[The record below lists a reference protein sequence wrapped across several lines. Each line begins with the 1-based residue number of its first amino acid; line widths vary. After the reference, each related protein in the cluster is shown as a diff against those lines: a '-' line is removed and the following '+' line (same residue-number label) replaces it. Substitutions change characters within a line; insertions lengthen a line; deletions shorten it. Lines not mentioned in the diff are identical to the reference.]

1 MRFDGAGFSV
11 SIESLI
17 SLFLMQ
23 EWKCGITYDA
33 MSPDRTLIKNPQSFN
48 LTELLWSLFRI
59 IWGYITLC
67 GRTWKGFKFLFS
79 SFFSICFFFFFMGLL
94 VTAAGRRVIARR
106 GEVELL
112 FLIHFLFDF
121 YFFLLL
127 PPLYYVYE
135 MGPLGYSF
143 LLLQPLLYR
152 YYQSIC
158 PLHLWEQKNDGE
170 A

>member
-1 MRFDGAGFSV
+1 MMPCLLTGL
-11 SIESLI
+11 SLKI
-17 SLFLMQ
+17 LNLLTLLNCCEASSGSFGGTLLFVVGRGRASSSCFL
-23 EWKCGITYDA
+23 
-33 MSPDRTLIKNPQSFN
+33 LSFP
-48 LTELLWSLFRI
+48 FAI
-59 IWGYITLC
+59 
-67 GRTWKGFKFLFS
+67 
-79 SFFSICFFFFFMGLL
+79 FFFMGLL

-158 PLHLWEQKNDGE
+158 PLHLWEEKNDGE

>member
-1 MRFDGAGFSV
+1 MMPCLLTGL
-11 SIESLI
+11 SLKI
-17 SLFLMQ
+17 LNLL
-23 EWKCGITYDA
+23 
-33 MSPDRTLIKNPQSFN
+33 TLLNCCEASSGSFGVHYS
-48 LTELLWSLFRI
+48 LWSEVEGLQVLVF
-59 IWGYITLC
+59 
-67 GRTWKGFKFLFS
+67 FFLFHLL
-79 SFFSICFFFFFMGLL
+79 FFFFFMGLL
-94 VTAAGRRVIARR
+94 VTGAGRRVIARR

-158 PLHLWEQKNDGE
+158 PLHL
-170 A
+170 

>member
-33 MSPDRTLIKNPQSFN
+33 MSPDRTLIKNPQSLN

-59 IWGYITLC
+59 IWGTLLFVVGS
-67 GRTWKGFKFLFS
+67 GRTSSSCFLL
-79 SFFSICFFFFFMGLL
+79 SFPFAFFFFMGLL
-94 VTAAGRRVIARR
+94 VTGAGRRVIARR